1 MLSYKGSVGQW
12 YCSAAKRSGIPCVN
26 FDDIERGFRESYKET
41 SEKYPCFGGSTM
53 TSKEWWKICVKRS
66 FELAGQ
72 AVPSHKFERLFQRIY
87 SLFGSPRIYEA
98 FDDVTPFLNWAK
110 RRGIVVGVVSNSDE
124 RYVDGVLPMLDIA
137 HDLDFMIVSK
147 KVGCEKPEPDIFK
160 AALKS
165 ARQFP
170 GLQDLRPEQV
180 LHIGDNYIKDYCGA
194 KDFGCHGLL
203 MNRYDDFDL
212 DDSKAKSVPVVH
224 DFLEVVESISYAKY
238 HGGRFVK

>member
-1 MLSYKGSVGQW
+1 
-12 YCSAAKRSGIPCVN
+12 
-26 FDDIERGFRESYKET
+26 
-41 SEKYPCFGGSTM
+41 M
-53 TSKEWWKICVKRS
+53 TSKDWWKICVRRS

-72 AVPSHKFERLFQRIY
+72 AVPSDQFDRLFQRIY

-98 FDDVTPFLNWAK
+98 FEDVIPFLTWAK

-137 HDLDFMIVSK
+137 PDLDFMIVSK
-147 KVGCEKPEPDIFK
+147 KVGFEKPKPDIFK
-160 AALKS
+160 AAITS

-194 KDFGCHGLL
+194 TDFGFRGLL
-203 MNRYDDFDL
+203 MDRYADFEL
-212 DDSKAKSVPVVH
+212 DDLKAKSVPVVH
-224 DFLEVVESISYAKY
+224 DFLDVVESISYAKY
-238 HGGRFVK
+238 HNGRFVV